1 MQILMKK
8 TLWIAVLLLSI
19 KTTSF
24 AQDPKA
30 KTILDAMSKSF
41 KAMNAFQANF
51 TYTTEG
57 VGVKET
63 AKGDVTVKGTKF
75 RLKLVGQEIYNNG
88 QTVSTFVK
96 ENNEVT
102 INNYEPS
109 DNDINPAKI
118 YSIYKKGYKYV
129 FVEEQKQGAT
139 VYEVIE
145 LTPENKTSQ
154 IKNVRIS
161 VDKKDK
167 SVKAWKITNKDGK
180 KTVFKVDKFLT
191 NPVGVT
197 DAYFTFDKSKNPSVE
212 VIDLR

>member
-1 MQILMKK
+1 MSILMKK
-8 TLWIAVLLLSI
+8 TIAVAILSLSFSLS
-19 KTTSF
+19 SF
-24 AQDPKA
+24 AQDAKA
-30 KTILDAMSKSF
+30 KNILDAMSKSF

-51 TYTTEG
+51 TYSTEG

-75 RLKLVGQEIYNNG
+75 RLKMVGQEIYNNG
-88 QTVSTFVK
+88 QTVSTFIK

-129 FVEEQKQGAT
+129 FVEEQKQGTT

-154 IKNVRIS
+154 VKNVRIS

-180 KTVFKVDKFLT
+180 KTIFKVDKFMA
-191 NPVGVT
+191 NPAGIT
-197 DAYFTFDKSKNPSVE
+197 DAYFTFDKTKNPGVE
-212 VIDLR
+212 VVDLR